1 MIDRRLFAIRN
12 RYDASASGEKLTL
25 LKQLEGKRFTKAAD
39 IRRLHSA
46 LCFIR
51 AFPES
56 RTHHRLAHRELA
68 RMEQRVDRL
77 ASSEQSKLAD
87 TGIVGTPVHYCFS
100 YEVATWLEGRA
111 RGSVSIDWR
120 EHDPSSLDEILTH
133 LLQPSED
140 EYFDGG
146 QVSGREWIELASANS
161 KGTDFDWLLAQ
172 LKERR
177 FASIWAELYNA
188 AELWLTWDLRGARLS
203 KSLNAF
209 PVKNVSY
216 RRNGMRK
223 RKRKSCGRSNP

>member
-77 ASSEQSKLAD
+77 ASSEQTKLAD
-87 TGIVGTPVHYCFS
+87 TGIVGTKSPP
-100 YEVATWLEGRA
+100 G
-111 RGSVSIDWR
+111 
-120 EHDPSSLDEILTH
+120 
-133 LLQPSED
+133 
-140 EYFDGG
+140 
-146 QVSGREWIELASANS
+146 S
-161 KGTDFDWLLAQ
+161 KGVLVDRCRSTG
-172 LKERR
+172 ESTIHP
-177 FASIWAELYNA
+177 AS
-188 AELWLTWDLRGARLS
+188 T
-203 KSLNAF
+203 
-209 PVKNVSY
+209 
-216 RRNGMRK
+216 
-223 RKRKSCGRSNP
+223 RS